1 MSLRD
6 LYVQCMDFLLYDD
19 DCALI
24 LLAFI
29 LTASLIL
36 TLYQFADTIARKK

>member
-6 LYVQCMDFLLYDD
+6 LYVQCMDFLLYDGR
-19 DCALI
+19 ALI
-24 LLAFI
+24 LLAVVITVSF
-29 LTASLIL
+29 IL